1 MNIDEI
7 KNESKENFL
16 LGTTG
21 SVDMI
26 IYNIN
31 DKDFYIVNICTE
43 TGDSTVIS
51 ITKYF
56 SISKKLIKILQT
68 VIFLYLNFY

>member
-1 MNIDEI
+1 
-7 KNESKENFL
+7 
-16 LGTTG
+16 
-21 SVDMI
+21 MI

-51 ITKYF
+51 ITKD
-56 SISKKLIKILQT
+56 
-68 VIFLYLNFY
+68 IFQYLKNL